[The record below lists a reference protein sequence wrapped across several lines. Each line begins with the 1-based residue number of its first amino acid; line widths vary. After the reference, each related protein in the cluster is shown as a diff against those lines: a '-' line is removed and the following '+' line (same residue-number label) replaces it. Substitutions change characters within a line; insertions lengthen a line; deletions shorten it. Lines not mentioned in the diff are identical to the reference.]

1 MHRIRPE
8 YDMPPVQNPFNSQ
21 EFLNTYW
28 QQAPLL
34 KRNALSLHDII
45 TADEL
50 AGLATEAEVESR
62 LISGSNE
69 TEQWTL
75 QHGPFSDDVFQTLPE
90 RDWTLLVQAVDH
102 WVPEV
107 RQVLAQFSFLPRWRI
122 DDIMISFATD
132 GGGVGPHFDQYDVFL
147 VQLAGQREWKIGQM
161 CDEDS
166 DLVENI
172 PVKVLS
178 AFEEQDA
185 WVLDPGDVLYLPPG
199 VAHWGT
205 SLGDSM
211 TLSVGFRAPSDSET
225 IAELGHFMSSMVSDF
240 QRYGDAGISQRNQT
254 PHAIEEEDIDRV
266 QAIIKRL
273 ADDRSLV
280 SEWFG
285 QYVTEPKYDD
295 MNVDTQDWSD
305 ESFMKHWQHH
315 PLYRNPGSR
324 LAYREQ
330 TLFVD
335 GQSYGVNATPEELHL
350 ICDCDVLPYNHN
362 VHIQRIALQ
371 LLNAGA
377 LIFED

>member
-1 MHRIRPE
+1 
-8 YDMPPVQNPFNSQ
+8 MPPVQNPFNSQ